1 MNNQQKQMKVPLTNF
16 ERMPLE
22 LRIFLRLLK
31 KKIHPQS
38 SNLAKLSTMIVLVP

>member
-1 MNNQQKQMKVPLTNF
+1 MNNQQKQMVPLTNF